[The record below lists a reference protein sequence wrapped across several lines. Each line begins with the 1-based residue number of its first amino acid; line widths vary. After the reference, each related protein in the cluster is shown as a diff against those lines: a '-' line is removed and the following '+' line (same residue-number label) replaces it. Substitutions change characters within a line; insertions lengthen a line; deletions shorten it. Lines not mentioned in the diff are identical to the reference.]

1 MEAMLKPR
9 SRDKNARLDMS
20 LRACLSGHVDARAGR
35 LVAGAWPGGQGHLA
49 RRTGLGL
56 LAALAATLACEATP
70 VIDRGEPAP
79 ASAPAEPTPA
89 PAEPAQVHPI
99 LPWLDPDAS
108 SALYSKLDPGLDLE
122 ALARLFAVPP
132 RAGHMLRDLQA
143 FDGGLAALMEGVG
156 PAPATWL
163 RREALAF
170 LPPLARGPYL
180 VRGLARPRAEV
191 EAALTAGGLVREVL
205 EGLTTYSPLP
215 AGDAPPGP
223 ADALPVHHA
232 PAAAFPWRIVFLED
246 DVIGCYS
253 LKEMGNGLG
262 PLTAARDL
270 PASELETQLTREF
283 AEDPEMLFDLVAG
296 GPMLSLDITEDV
308 GAIRLGIRRWE
319 RTGID
324 GELIL
329 QPLGEPDAAVK
340 QLEARKPALETD
352 AVRELYERIAF
363 TPEPPVVR
371 GRLQLTEADVRLLG
385 EAR

>member
-1 MEAMLKPR
+1 MEAMLIAPG
-9 SRDKNARLDMS
+9 LTDMFNNTCPKGQ
-20 LRACLSGHVDARAGR
+20 LRK
-35 LVAGAWPGGQGHLA
+35 LA
-49 RRTGLGL
+49 LGTAL
-56 LAALAATLACEATP
+56 ALAACE
-70 VIDRGEPAP
+70 
-79 ASAPAEPTPA
+79 SAPLIEAAPTPA
-89 PAEPAQVHPI
+89 PAPVPVETTPAPAAEHPI

-108 SALYSKLDPGLDLE
+108 SAFYSKLEPELDLE
-122 ALARLFAVPP
+122 AVARLYAVPP
-132 RAGHMLRDLQA
+132 RAAHMLRDLEA
-143 FDGGLAALMEGVG
+143 FDSGLAALLEGVG
-156 PAPATWL
+156 PAPATLL

-191 EAALTAGGLVREVL
+191 EAALVAGGLTREVL

-215 AGDAPPGP
+215 PADLEPGP
-223 ADALPVHHA
+223 AEALPVHHA

-270 PASELETQLTREF
+270 PASELETQLTKEF

-296 GPMLSLDITEDV
+296 GPMLSLDISEDV
-308 GAIRLGIRRWE
+308 GAVRLGIRRFE
-319 RTGID
+319 RTGLD

-329 QPLGEPDAAVK
+329 QPLGEPDSAVK
-340 QLEARKPALETD
+340 QLEARKPALEPDT
-352 AVRELYERIAF
+352 VRELYERIAF

-371 GRLQLTEADVRLLG
+371 GRLQLAEADVRLLG